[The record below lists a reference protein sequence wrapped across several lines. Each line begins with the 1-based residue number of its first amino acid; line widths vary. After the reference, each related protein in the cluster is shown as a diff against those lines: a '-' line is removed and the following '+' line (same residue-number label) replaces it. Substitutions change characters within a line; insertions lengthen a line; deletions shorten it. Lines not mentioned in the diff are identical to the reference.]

1 MKKLGILLVLTV
13 MFACSCEIM
22 PDPDWHYINEDFV
35 LIEKNEGEK
44 VVDGNTKIVRSW
56 KIQRVIV
63 DGDSIMVAEIDD
75 SGCDC
80 ILTEELWYSRDVG
93 AVLHFEYIRKD
104 RFHKE
109 NNGLV
114 YDDGYLEIVDTPRSV
129 TPEDVRAETKSNM
142 SEIEA
147 DLRALEI
154 EREIMAL
161 EREKE
166 SLNRK

>member
-1 MKKLGILLVLTV
+1 MKKLVFVLLATI

-22 PDPDWHYINEDFV
+22 PDPDVHFIDEDFV

-63 DGDSIMVAEIDD
+63 NGDSIMVAEIDD

-93 AVLHFEYIRKD
+93 VVLHFEYIRKD
-104 RFHKE
+104 RF
-109 NNGLV
+109 NYVRNLV
-114 YDDGYLEIVDTPRSV
+114 YGDEYEAVETPRSV
-129 TPEDVRAETKSNM
+129 TPEDVRAETANNM
-142 SEIEA
+142 SEVEA

-166 SLNRK
+166 SLNK